1 MFTLQIN
8 EYQRDA
14 HETADYP
21 EGKVIDTKEGVEH
34 YINYIYPA
42 LGLAEEAGEV
52 AGKYAKAVRD
62 NAGVIDEERKKE
74 IIKELGDVLWF
85 VSELCTNLGVALS
98 DVAQKNLDKLASRKE
113 RGMIHGSG
121 DNR

>member
-1 MFTLQIN
+1 MLDFN
-8 EYQRDA
+8 EYQKKA

-21 EGKVIDTKEGVEH
+21 EGKIVNTKEGVEH
-34 YINYIYPA
+34 YISYIYPA
-42 LGLAEEAGEV
+42 LGLSEEAGEV

-74 IIKELGDVLWF
+74 IVKELGDVLWF
-85 VSELCTNLGVALS
+85 VSELCTSLNVSLAE
-98 DVAQKNLDKLASRKE
+98 VAQKNLDKLASRKE
-113 RGMIHGSG
+113 RGVIHGSG

>member
-1 MFTLQIN
+1 MLTLQIN

-42 LGLAEEAGEV
+42 LGLSEEAGEV

-85 VSELCTNLGVALS
+85 VSELCTSLGVTLS

>member
-1 MFTLQIN
+1 MLDFN
-8 EYQRDA
+8 EYQKKA

-21 EGKVIDTKEGVEH
+21 EGKIANTKEGVEH

-42 LGLAEEAGEV
+42 LGLSEEAGEV

-62 NAGVIDEERKKE
+62 NAGIIDKERKKE
-74 IIKELGDVLWF
+74 IVKELGDVLWF
-85 VSELCTNLGVALS
+85 VSELSTRLNVSLAE
-98 DVAQKNLDKLASRKE
+98 VAQKNLDKLASRKE
-113 RGMIHGSG
+113 RGVIHGSG

>member
-1 MFTLQIN
+1 MVLQLN
-8 EYQRDA
+8 DYQKLA

-21 EGKVIDTKEGVEH
+21 DEKVIDTKEGVEH
-34 YINYIYPA
+34 YISYIYPA

-62 NAGVIDEERKKE
+62 NAGVIDERRKLE
-74 IIKELGDVLWF
+74 IVKELGDVLWF
-85 VSELCTNLGVALS
+85 VSELCISLGVTLGE
-98 DVAQKNLDKLASRKE
+98 VAQKNLDKLSSRKE
-113 RGMIHGSG
+113 RGVIHGSG

>member
-1 MFTLQIN
+1 MALQLN
-8 EYQRDA
+8 EYQKIA

-62 NAGVIDEERKKE
+62 NAGVIDERHRLE

-85 VSELCTNLGVALS
+85 VSELCTNLGVTLEV
-98 DVAQKNLDKLASRKE
+98 VAQKNLDKLASRKE
-113 RGMIHGSG
+113 RGKIHGSG

>member
-1 MFTLQIN
+1 MVLRLDD
-8 EYQRDA
+8 YQKIA

-74 IIKELGDVLWF
+74 IVKELGDVLWF
-85 VSELCTNLGVALS
+85 VSELCSSLGVSLS
-98 DVAQKNLDKLASRKE
+98 EVAQKNLDKLSSRKE
-113 RGMIHGSG
+113 RGVMHGSG

>member
-1 MFTLQIN
+1 MIELLN
-8 EYQRDA
+8 EYQLLA

-62 NAGVIDEERKKE
+62 NAGVIDEKRKQE
-74 IIKELGDVLWF
+74 IVKELGDVLWF
-85 VSELCTNLGVALS
+85 VSELCTNLGVTLE
-98 DVAQKNLDKLASRKE
+98 DVAQKNIDKLASRKE
-113 RGMIHGSG
+113 RGKIHGSG

>member
-1 MFTLQIN
+1 MVLRLDD
-8 EYQRDA
+8 YQKIA

-74 IIKELGDVLWF
+74 IVKELGDVLWF
-85 VSELCTNLGVALS
+85 VSELCSSLGVSLS
-98 DVAQKNLDKLASRKE
+98 EVAQKNLDKLSSRKE
-113 RGMIHGSG
+113 RGVIHGSG